1 MVRTLGRLVTV
12 SAKIPEELKKKMD
25 ELKIRPSK
33 IVREAIKEEI
43 RRKEVEKLK
52 EMLVEAEP
60 VLMKLSVER
69 VVKSIREDRDRG

>member
-1 MVRTLGRLVTV
+1 VRTLGRLVTV

-60 VLMKLSVER
+60 VLMKLSVVR